1 MTLPALGLP
10 LLAVW
15 AGGAARGGAGGGPG
29 QPALP
34 PGGGGGGRPLP
45 LLQTR
50 PGQG

>member
-15 AGGAARGGAGGGPG
+15 AGGAARGGAGGRPG

-45 LLQTR
+45 LLQTL